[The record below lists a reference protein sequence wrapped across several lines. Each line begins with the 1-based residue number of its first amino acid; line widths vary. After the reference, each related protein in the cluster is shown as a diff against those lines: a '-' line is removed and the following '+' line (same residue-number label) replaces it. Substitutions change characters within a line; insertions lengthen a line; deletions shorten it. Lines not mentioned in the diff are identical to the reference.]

1 MIVLQYPPEQLLL
14 LLSFKNEFFTF
25 YFLHSHLY
33 TTINEAIAIRKK
45 LLAAWKKFTAWPYP
59 KMFFP
64 EIIEITAT
72 STITTPIPPEIHPI
86 QFRVFMI

>member
-1 MIVLQYPPEQLLL
+1 
-14 LLSFKNEFFTF
+14 
-25 YFLHSHLY
+25 
-33 TTINEAIAIRKK
+33 
-45 LLAAWKKFTAWPYP
+45 LAAWKKFTAWPYP